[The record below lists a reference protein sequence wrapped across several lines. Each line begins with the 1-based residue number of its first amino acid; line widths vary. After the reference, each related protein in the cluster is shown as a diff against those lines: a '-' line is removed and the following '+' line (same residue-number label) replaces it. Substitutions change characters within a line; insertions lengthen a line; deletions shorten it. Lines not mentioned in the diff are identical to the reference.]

1 MLATLSQRSSASQLQ
16 VGMGAF
22 TNDVTSILGFL
33 TPPPPSVTKCH
44 FLRLYFDIFIWFRVR
59 WDDSL
64 CVLFCKYIV
73 GY

>member
-33 TPPPPSVTKCH
+33 TPLPPPPSVTKCH
-44 FLRLYFDIFIWFRVR
+44 FLRLYFDI
-59 WDDSL
+59 
-64 CVLFCKYIV
+64 LFGSESDGMTPYVCYSVNI
-73 GY
+73 